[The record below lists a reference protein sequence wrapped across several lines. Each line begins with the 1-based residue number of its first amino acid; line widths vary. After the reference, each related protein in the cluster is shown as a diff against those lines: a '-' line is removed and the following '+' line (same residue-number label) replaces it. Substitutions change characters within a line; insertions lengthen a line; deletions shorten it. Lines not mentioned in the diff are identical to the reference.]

1 MTHIF
6 GPVVSRRLGSSLGLD
21 IIPLKV
27 CSFDCVYCEC
37 GPTTLKTAERRP
49 YVSVEAV
56 MDELKAYLRDHPGKL
71 DYITFSGSGE
81 PTLNSNLG
89 AMISEIRKITPVP
102 VAVLTNSS
110 LIHLPD
116 VIADLKLA
124 DLVIPSLDAVSDR
137 NFRVIDRPLVDASP
151 GSIVEALVR
160 FRDAYPGQVWL
171 EILLIDGH
179 NTSDEEALLFKAA
192 VERIRPDRL
201 QLNTVDRPPIFDWVR
216 PAPLA
221 TLEHIAAIIG
231 FAPVDIVAPKR
242 KDGADR
248 P

>member
-6 GPVVSRRLGSSLGLD
+6 GPVVSRRLGASLGLD

-49 YVSVEAV
+49 YVTAEAV
-56 MDELKAYLRDHPGKL
+56 VSELKSYLKDHPGKL

-81 PTLNSNLG
+81 PTLNSELG
-89 AMISEIRKITPVP
+89 RMITEIRKLTPVP

-110 LIHLPD
+110 LIHRPD
-116 VIADLKLA
+116 VVADLKLA
-124 DLVIPSLDAVSDR
+124 DLVVPSLDAVSDR
-137 NFRVIDRPLVDASP
+137 NFRVIDRPLAGAGP
-151 GSIVEALVR
+151 GEIVEALVR
-160 FRDAYPGQVWL
+160 FRDAYPGKIWL

-179 NTSDEEALLFKAA
+179 NTSDEEALLFKKA

-216 PAPLA
+216 PAPRA
-221 TLEHIAAIIG
+221 TLERVARIIG
-231 FAPVDIVAPKR
+231 FAPVDIVVPKR
-242 KDGADR
+242 PAE
-248 P
+248 PA